1 MDAKWQRSKTT
12 YRISH
17 QQHHHHLH
25 FKSSQATTLHHMP
38 LSIKYW
44 PQHCSKDKT
53 YSVYVPFE
61 SIGVCFCLPPL
72 QSLTMFRSSCF
83 TYCHYNFL
91 LLVGVATLFKL
102 RRSNPTLLSSRA
114 SYKIKETIIRVGK
127 KKSCDLNCLLSTI
140 KNPMARGIL
149 FCQHSIT
156 CISDLI
162 CQTLFFQPWVSL
174 SFSFSR

>member
-53 YSVYVPFE
+53 YSVYVLFE

-83 TYCHYNFL
+83 TYCYSNVL

-140 KNPMARGIL
+140 KNPMARGIY
-149 FCQHSIT
+149 FVSI
-156 CISDLI
+156 L
-162 CQTLFFQPWVSL
+162 LHV
-174 SFSFSR
+174 

>member
-1 MDAKWQRSKTT
+1 MDAKWKRSKTI

-17 QQHHHHLH
+17 QHHHHHLH
-25 FKSSQATTLHHMP
+25 FKSSQATTLHHKIMP

-61 SIGVCFCLPPL
+61 SIGVCFCLSPL

-83 TYCHYNFL
+83 TYCYSNFL

-140 KNPMARGIL
+140 KNPIAQGIY
-149 FCQHSIT
+149 FVSI
-156 CISDLI
+156 L
-162 CQTLFFQPWVSL
+162 LHV
-174 SFSFSR
+174 

>member
-17 QQHHHHLH
+17 QHHHHHLH

-38 LSIKYW
+38 LSIKYC

-72 QSLTMFRSSCF
+72 QSLTVFRSSSF
-83 TYCHYNFL
+83 TYCYSNFL

-140 KNPMARGIL
+140 KNPMARGIY
-149 FCQHSIT
+149 FVSI
-156 CISDLI
+156 L
-162 CQTLFFQPWVSL
+162 LHV
-174 SFSFSR
+174 